1 MFKKIVMIGILVF
14 LNFNTYA
21 APIKK
26 ITFATEATYPPFEFV
41 TPSGELQGFDIDM
54 AKALCAK
61 IKAQCVFINQ
71 PFDSLIPSLKL
82 GKFDAIIAAMAI
94 TEERQKQIDFTV
106 SYYEDKVSFVGHK
119 DALFDVAPGKMKNKT
134 IGVQQGTTF
143 QTYVEKTYGK
153 DIKVKTYASKESAFL
168 DLKAGRVDA
177 VMGDTPLCAQWVK
190 EHGGGE
196 YQLMGTTVPDPK
208 YFGKG
213 NGIAVKKG
221 NKALLKELNK
231 AIAAIKKDGTAK
243 KLEKRYFAP

>member
-1 MFKKIVMIGILVF
+1 MFKRILMMGIAAFVS
-14 LNFNTYA
+14 LNAYA

-41 TPSGELQGFDIDM
+41 TPSGELQGFDIDI
-54 AKALCAK
+54 AKAICAK
-61 IKAQCVFINQ
+61 IKAECVFINQ

-94 TEERQKQIDFTV
+94 TAERQKQVDFTV
-106 SYYEDKVSFVGHK
+106 SYYEDTVSFIGHK
-119 DALFDVAPGKMKNKT
+119 EALFDVTPGKLKNKT

-143 QTYVEKTYGK
+143 QTYLEKVYGK

-177 VMGDTPLCAQWVK
+177 VMGDTPLCLQWLK
-190 EHGGGE
+190 EHGGGD
-196 YQLMGTTVPDPK
+196 YKLMGTSTPDPK
-208 YFGKG
+208 YFGTG

-221 NKALLKELNK
+221 NKILLKELNK
-231 AIAAIKKDGTAK
+231 AITSIKKDGTAK
-243 KLEKRYFAP
+243 KLEKRYFTK